1 MIELQDAIERAKLA
15 ADEDGIL
22 SAYTYDQIVHE
33 LNDGDKHAF
42 TMALVD
48 LGINTRRGSVESLA
62 AIAKV
67 LYNDDEGLA
76 EGPEEGSG
84 EGRQA
89 QVLDDFHKAAQGLI
103 KD

>member
-22 SAYTYDQIVHE
+22 SAYTYDQLVHE

-48 LGINTRRGSVESLA
+48 LGINTRRGSVEHME
-62 AIAKV
+62 IVAKV
-67 LYNDDEGLA
+67 LYNDDEASNGDSA
-76 EGPEEGSG
+76 ASDEAKK
-84 EGRQA
+84 A
-89 QVLDDFHKAAQGLI
+89 QVLNDFHKAAQGLI